1 MKAIPGSTGLR
12 AAARMVR
19 NRVADLRLAADMRR
33 SQDAGPLP
41 DFLIVGTVK
50 AGTTS
55 LSANLRLHPRIFMPP
70 REVKFFNDHFHRGV
84 GWYRQIFA
92 EGAGKVCGEKTP
104 DYMRVRR
111 YMERIHRV
119 VPQAKIIVL
128 LRDPVA
134 RLMSEINHRIHSG
147 RLPAT
152 DRIDGRY
159 LREVILGDPP
169 AKRRI
174 FDRGFYLNQ
183 IRANILPLFP
193 REQVLIRTTDDRA
206 RTIEREQ
213 LRKARLAGQL
223 IGEDKSDLTLRLL
236 NDICDFLEI
245 ERFTGTEAFTV
256 SGVRVYTVSVTD
268 EAKRIA
274 YDLYAAHN
282 ARLAEFLG
290 HDIPAWRE
298 AIAVEP

>member
-1 MKAIPGSTGLR
+1 M
-12 AAARMVR
+12 
-19 NRVADLRLAADMRR
+19 
-33 SQDAGPLP
+33 
-41 DFLIVGTVK
+41 
-50 AGTTS
+50 
-55 LSANLRLHPRIFMPP
+55 
-70 REVKFFNDHFHRGV
+70 
-84 GWYRQIFA
+84 FA

-111 YMERIHRV
+111 YMERIHKV
-119 VPQAKIIVL
+119 VPHAKIIVL

-152 DRIDGRY
+152 ERIDGRY
-159 LREVILGDPP
+159 MRKVILGDTL

-174 FDRGFYLNQ
+174 FDRGFYLKQ
-183 IRANILPLFP
+183 IRANILPFFP
-193 REQVLIRTTDDRA
+193 RGNVLIRATDERA
-206 RTIEREQ
+206 RTIERER

-223 IGEDKSDLTLRLL
+223 IGEDQSDLTLRLL
-236 NDICDFLEI
+236 NDISDFLEI
-245 ERFTGTEAFTV
+245 PRFTGPEPFTV

-274 YDLYAAHN
+274 YDLYADHN

-290 HDIPAWRE
+290 YDIPAWRE
-298 AIAVEP
+298 EISVER